1 MLPSLAV
8 VFVAGQGQAVLKRRE
23 DVEAYK
29 FEIIVNYK
37 PIVGDDVESN
47 DESLM
52 WEIVQR
58 EVLKRERICQIQRGG
73 SWLARFGGSSRQI
86 LAGRELGRSC

>member
-47 DESLM
+47 DESL
-52 WEIVQR
+52 I
-58 EVLKRERICQIQRGG
+58 
-73 SWLARFGGSSRQI
+73 
-86 LAGRELGRSC
+86 